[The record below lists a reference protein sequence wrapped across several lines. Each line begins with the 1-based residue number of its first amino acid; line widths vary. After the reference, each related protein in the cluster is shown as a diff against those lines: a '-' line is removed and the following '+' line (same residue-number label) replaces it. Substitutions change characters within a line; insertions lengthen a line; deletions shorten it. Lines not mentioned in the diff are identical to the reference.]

1 MTIASTGTPSIR
13 ERLERLRPAVVEVAQ
28 RYGAS
33 NLRVFGSVALNQEH
47 EDSDLDLLVD
57 LPANQ
62 SLLPGGC
69 GRARFASSSDSLGD
83 PAASCG
89 SVNKDRLYLESI
101 RDCLERIAEYTES
114 GEDAFLAS
122 RLIQDGVIRN
132 LEVIGEATKNISED
146 LRA

>member
-47 EDSDLDLLVD
+47 ADSDLDLLVD

-62 SLLPGGC
+62 SLLALVGI
-69 GRARFASSSDSLGD
+69 SLRSWNNCL
-83 PAASCG
+83 AALWMWPSPI
-89 SVNKDRLYLESI
+89 LFIL
-101 RDCLERIAEYTES
+101 
-114 GEDAFLAS
+114 
-122 RLIQDGVIRN
+122 
-132 LEVIGEATKNISED
+132 
-146 LRA
+146 